1 MWTQRNAISTLTT
14 ISATAGAP
22 QVSLP
27 LATVEGLPVGLSIL
41 ARPGADDILLALA
54 PCLDR

>member
-1 MWTQRNAISTLTT
+1 MISTLTT

-27 LATVEGLPVGLSIL
+27 LSSVDGLPVGLSIL
-41 ARPGADDILLALA
+41 ARPEADDMVLALA
-54 PCLDR
+54 RALAR